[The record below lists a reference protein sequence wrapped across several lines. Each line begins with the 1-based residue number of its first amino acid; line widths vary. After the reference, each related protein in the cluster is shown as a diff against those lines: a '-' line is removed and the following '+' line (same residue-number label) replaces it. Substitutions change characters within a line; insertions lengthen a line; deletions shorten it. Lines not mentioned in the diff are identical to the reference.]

1 MIRVRKGG
9 GEPVDAGSAGDGA
22 EDRDRAAEE
31 IARLRS
37 RIGELAREIAD
48 VYSRDRRPDARVI
61 QPLDDEMER
70 LKARRR
76 TLEPPR
82 DDDLDFRAG
91 FWRSPLD
98 RD

>member
-1 MIRVRKGG
+1 VIRVQGYG
-9 GEPVDAGSAGDGA
+9 GERMDVGVAGDGA
-22 EDRDRAAEE
+22 EGRGGAAEE
-31 IARLRS
+31 IARLKS

-48 VYSRDRRPDARVI
+48 VYIRDRRPDARVI

-82 DDDLDFRAG
+82 DDDLEFRPG
-91 FWRSPLD
+91 FWRAPLD